1 MSRRPSASARS
12 FQPAPSYPSPRLM
25 LAGVAVLSFAA
36 VGAALVS
43 QYQFNM
49 QPCPWCVLQRLI
61 FLAMGVLAGLAAL
74 LPARPLRIVSG
85 LLVAALGAG
94 GVASALWQHF
104 VAAKSSSCN
113 LTLADRIVSGL
124 RLDATLPSVFEVR
137 ANCADAATTLL
148 SVPYEFWSLALFV
161 VLAGAAL
168 LGMRR

>member
-1 MSRRPSASARS
+1 LLP
-12 FQPAPSYPSPRLM
+12 PRTLFT
-25 LAGVAVLSFAA
+25 LIAVAALAA

-61 FLAMGVLAGLAAL
+61 FLVIGALALLAAL
-74 LPARPLRIVSG
+74 IPLRLWR
-85 LLVAALGAG
+85 LLAGTLVMLLGAG

-113 LTLADRIVSGL
+113 LTLADRIVSSL
-124 RLDATLPSVFEVR
+124 LQLDRLVPQVFEVR
-137 ANCADAATTLL
+137 ANCSEAAVSMLG
-148 SVPYEFWSLALFV
+148 VPYEFWSLALFV
-161 VLAGAAL
+161 ILALAAL